1 MIENATAVPHE
12 RFATLVRHHLKP
24 LFNFVRREIA
34 YREAIG
40 DLAYGE
46 VGVEDVVDEVL
57 ARAAE
62 HAASDS
68 AKRNVRT
75 WLIKLALDR
84 VKAAVRRSRSERA
97 RRISIEADVPETP
110 PTQQVSTLGDEIL
123 DFYEPEEDWTVKDV
137 IGDREVPT
145 PEQALESRELQQY
158 IGRTLAQLPRA
169 WRLAFTLRYLEG
181 LPLSEIAH
189 ITGRPTS
196 DLRADLK
203 HARAFL
209 RERLLEAGF
218 TSASDGN
225 SAALFA
231 AKIDTEIPK
240 TYHSAVL
247 RRTADR
253 QTPERP

>member
-46 VGVEDVVDEVL
+46 VGVGEVVDEVL
-57 ARAAE
+57 ARAAQQ
-62 HAASDS
+62 AARDG
-68 AKRNVRT
+68 AKRNVRA
-75 WLIKLALDR
+75 WLIKLALDQ

-123 DFYEPEEDWTVKDV
+123 DFYEPDEDWKVADV
-137 IGDREVPT
+137 VRDRDVPT

-169 WRLAFTLRYLEG
+169 WRLAFTLRYLARPPSERIRK
-181 LPLSEIAH
+181 LS
-189 ITGRPTS
+189 
-196 DLRADLK
+196 LRAWELQ
-203 HARAFL
+203 
-209 RERLLEAGF
+209 
-218 TSASDGN
+218 
-225 SAALFA
+225 
-231 AKIDTEIPK
+231 
-240 TYHSAVL
+240 
-247 RRTADR
+247 RRS
-253 QTPERP
+253 